1 MALTQGEG
9 FVATPETL
17 RPGSAGQ
24 AALRT
29 FRGHGGMNSRMVR
42 TRHGIHARP
51 VHGQPDAYS
60 ATELDIAAPIL
71 PSGQRHKPGTN
82 YGGSS

>member
-1 MALTQGEG
+1 M
-9 FVATPETL
+9 ATPETP

-29 FRGHGGMNSRMVR
+29 FRGHGGMNWLIR

-51 VHGQPDAYS
+51 VHDQPDAYS

-71 PSGQRHKPGTN
+71 PSSQKHKPGN
-82 YGGSS
+82 NDGGSP